1 MFRANKM
8 TTKTSFK
15 TVTETVNFENGPLAS
30 VSLKTAIA
38 EAGLRA
44 MESVAINDP
53 IAHVRQYCAY
63 LNDDDE
69 EFKSF
74 LSSLF
79 MSSKNCTRSLTLP
92 TVNAPNTANHVN
104 KAMHV
109 VQTMI
114 FFASPLKSLALNS
127 APAETPMTER
137 HAVSAS
143 HNESR
148 TTDGVN
154 TFRNYYFL
162 TRRRRRRRKKERK
175 KERKKRDAFL
185 VSWLLVR
192 AERVVFIARSEDKQK
207 NERRQQQQQ
216 QQQHDR
222 TTHRTDALDSI
233 PTNM

>member
-1 MFRANKM
+1 MFRANKT

-53 IAHVRQYCAY
+53 TAHVRQYCAY
-63 LNDDDE
+63 LNDDDDDE

-92 TVNAPNTANHVN
+92 IVNAPNTANHVN

-154 TFRNYYFL
+154 TFRNYYFFL
-162 TRRRRRRRKKERK
+162 LNTFSFSSSS
-175 KERKKRDAFL
+175 KERKKRD
-185 VSWLLVR
+185 VR
-192 AERVVFIARSEDKQK
+192 FSSVVGCLQ
-207 NERRQQQQQ
+207 N
-216 QQQHDR
+216 
-222 TTHRTDALDSI
+222 
-233 PTNM
+233 

>member
-1 MFRANKM
+1 M

-53 IAHVRQYCAY
+53 TAHVRQYCAY
-63 LNDDDE
+63 LNDDDDDDE

-162 TRRRRRRRKKERK
+162 TRRRRRRRRRKKERK

-192 AERVVFIARSEDKQK
+192 
-207 NERRQQQQQ
+207 
-216 QQQHDR
+216 
-222 TTHRTDALDSI
+222 
-233 PTNM
+233 

>member
-1 MFRANKM
+1 M

-69 EFKSF
+69 EFNSF

-162 TRRRRRRRKKERK
+162 TRRRRRRRMSKERK

-192 AERVVFIARSEDKQK
+192 
-207 NERRQQQQQ
+207 
-216 QQQHDR
+216 
-222 TTHRTDALDSI
+222 
-233 PTNM
+233 

>member
-69 EFKSF
+69 EFNSF

-162 TRRRRRRRKKERK
+162 TRRRRRRKKERK
-175 KERKKRDAFL
+175 KERRGMRFSS
-185 VSWLLVR
+185 VGCWC
-192 AERVVFIARSEDKQK
+192 AERVVVIARSEDKQK

-216 QQQHDR
+216 QQQQQHDR
-222 TTHRTDALDSI
+222 TTLRTDALDSI

>member
-1 MFRANKM
+1 MFRANKT

-53 IAHVRQYCAY
+53 TAHVRQYCAY
-63 LNDDDE
+63 LNDDDDDDDE

-79 MSSKNCTRSLTLP
+79 MSSKNCTRSLTP
-92 TVNAPNTANHVN
+92 PIVNAPNTANHVN

-154 TFRNYYFL
+154 TFRNYYFFC
-162 TRRRRRRRKKERK
+162 KHVFVFVV
-175 KERKKRDAFL
+175 ERKKRD
-185 VSWLLVR
+185 VR
-192 AERVVFIARSEDKQK
+192 FSSVVGCLQ
-207 NERRQQQQQ
+207 N
-216 QQQHDR
+216 
-222 TTHRTDALDSI
+222 
-233 PTNM
+233 

>member
-1 MFRANKM
+1 MFRANKT

-53 IAHVRQYCAY
+53 TAHVRQYCVY
-63 LNDDDE
+63 LNDDDDDDE

-79 MSSKNCTRSLTLP
+79 MSSKNCTRSLTP
-92 TVNAPNTANHVN
+92 PIVNAPNTANHVN

-154 TFRNYYFL
+154 TFRNYYYFFC
-162 TRRRRRRRKKERK
+162 KHVFVVVV
-175 KERKKRDAFL
+175 ERKKRD
-185 VSWLLVR
+185 VR
-192 AERVVFIARSEDKQK
+192 FSSVVVGCLRVV
-207 NERRQQQQQ
+207 N
-216 QQQHDR
+216 
-222 TTHRTDALDSI
+222 
-233 PTNM
+233 